1 MSSTKTAYISLKFS
15 AKLKSVLMQFCRKRG
30 LKINH
35 FIQEAILERLEDEDD
50 LAVYK
55 KRRHEKR
62 ISLEEL
68 LKVIKSSQ

>member
-1 MSSTKTAYISLKFS
+1 MSSTKVAYLSTTLSAPLKG
-15 AKLKSVLMQFCRKRG
+15 ALIRFCRKRG

-50 LAVYK
+50 LAVYE
-55 KRRHEKR
+55 KRRHEKK

-68 LKVIKSSQ
+68 LKNR

>member
-1 MSSTKTAYISLKFS
+1 MASPKTAYLSTTLS
-15 AKLKSVLMQFCRKRG
+15 AQLKSALTQFCRKRG

-50 LAVYK
+50 LAVYE

-68 LKVIKSSQ
+68 LKTIP